1 MWQEQGSYQVTPPCR
16 ESTAP
21 RPEAGRQIETKA
33 QTGQVGV
40 ESDPPRPRGT
50 YKYEWSVFSCLCLVA
65 AESML
70 LFLMLL

>member
-50 YKYEWSVFSCLCLVA
+50 YKYEWSVFSGLGLV
-65 AESML
+65 
-70 LFLMLL
+70 

>member
-40 ESDPPRPRGT
+40 GQTRPGLGAPISMSGRCFLACAW
-50 YKYEWSVFSCLCLVA
+50 YERSR
-65 AESML
+65 
-70 LFLMLL
+70 